1 MTMMVKNI
9 DLIIKNKGY
18 ISVIISLT
26 QGGIMKKSILSLLI
40 LLSLFFIN
48 CENNNKTQKTI
59 IGRWDIV
66 GDDIF
71 VDFKE
76 NNIWET
82 SDEDEGTWEMIND
95 TLMYFTDGDYDTIT
109 VVKIYTKDFME
120 IKLPGEIVAFKR
132 ISQNTKQ

>member
-1 MTMMVKNI
+1 MMVKNI